1 VRKIQLALVGSWWDG
16 VSCPGMRLEDTTFD
30 IDGMEVKFTVKDD
43 SEVTVWA
50 YRDTTVTEDIMTYND
65 EHPVG
70 QITQRP
76 AWVEIGSF
84 NPKDYM

>member
-1 VRKIQLALVGSWWDG
+1 
-16 VSCPGMRLEDTTFD
+16 MNLEDTTFD
-30 IDGMEVKFTVKDD
+30 IDGIEVRFRIKD

-70 QITQRP
+70 QITERP